1 MIFPEGQAGEGERK
15 PREDDSSS
23 RGGHG
28 GGTFLKVVDDDH
40 HHLYHYYGYHHDH
53 PFMSLSYYGD
63 DNRKNLDEMETE
75 QVGPSTKSFT
85 PFVGVGNHHHHL
97 PSLSPSPSPSPLLN

>member
-1 MIFPEGQAGEGERK
+1 MEEEP
-15 PREDDSSS
+15 SS
-23 RGGHG
+23 RLLMMTVIIFTIIMVTIMIIHSC
-28 GGTFLKVVDDDH
+28 H
-40 HHLYHYYGYHHDH
+40 CHN
-53 PFMSLSYYGD
+53 GD

-97 PSLSPSPSPSPLLN
+97 PSPSPSPLLN